1 MRIKGAKSISEYK
14 EMKKET
20 IQAWVDRNF
29 VENSVKWEMMDGAN
43 AVKITDGTGDTM
55 IVPLSEIN

>member
-20 IQAWVDRNF
+20 IQAWVERNF
-29 VENSVKWEMMDGAN
+29 VEGSVKWEMSGAN
-43 AVKITDGTGDTM
+43 AVKITDTTGETM
-55 IVPLSEIN
+55 IIPLSEIN

>member
-55 IVPLSEIN
+55 IVPLSEID

>member
-1 MRIKGAKSISEYK
+1 MRIKGAKSVSEYK
-14 EMKKET
+14 EMQRET

-29 VENSVKWEMMDGAN
+29 VENSVKWEMDGAN
-43 AVKITDGTGDTM
+43 VKITDGTGDTM

>member
-1 MRIKGAKSISEYK
+1 MKIKGETTIAAYQE
-14 EMKKET
+14 KKKKKIE
-20 IQAWVDRNF
+20 AWIDKNF
-29 VENSVKWEMMDGAN
+29 VD

>member
-14 EMKKET
+14 EKEKEA

-29 VENSVKWEMMDGAN
+29 VEGAVKWEMDGAN